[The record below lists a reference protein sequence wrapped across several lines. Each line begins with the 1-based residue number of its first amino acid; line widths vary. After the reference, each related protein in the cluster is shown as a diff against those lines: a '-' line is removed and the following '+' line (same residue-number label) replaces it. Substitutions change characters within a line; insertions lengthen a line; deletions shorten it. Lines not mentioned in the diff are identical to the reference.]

1 MYLKYRGK
9 PIIKKVLIIKWK
21 QTRKKK
27 GLNQHQPK
35 STYEAKQIKI
45 SINDHI
51 VNATATTLSYPTNH
65 YGALQRTVRPESV
78 EPKAGASMCHKEK
91 AKS

>member
-21 QTRKKK
+21 QARKKM

-35 STYEAKQIKI
+35 SAYEAKQIKI
-45 SINDHI
+45 SINEHI
-51 VNATATTLSYPTNH
+51 VNVTTTTLSYPTNH
-65 YGALQRTVRPESV
+65 YGALQRTVRQESV
-78 EPKAGASMCHKEK
+78 EPKAGVSTCQK
-91 AKS
+91 